1 MALTTKGAKM
11 FNLLIHEIRSRWKAI
26 LGWSFGIILYGA
38 TYISIFPGLWEQLK
52 SLKGLPTIYKLVGF
66 QLGSAEG
73 YMASVVL
80 VYIPILLS
88 IYCIVASTSTLA
100 GEEDN
105 GTLEIIVAM
114 PLSRW
119 QILTAKA
126 IALSVVALFIMIIGS
141 IGNAFVLA
149 LVRINNPINVTPFS
163 LFAALMSTLP
173 LALGLIM
180 IGLFLGAILPNRRLS
195 ATVTTIYFIA
205 SFIGEN
211 VADMVKPLEPIK
223 YLSLF
228 NYYNATATAFTDGPQ
243 LSDTVI
249 LLGVAVAFYVLAL
262 ICFNRRNITV
272 GAWTWQRGK
281 ITD

>member
-1 MALTTKGAKM
+1 M
-11 FNLLIHEIRSRWKAI
+11 
-26 LGWSFGIILYGA
+26 
-38 TYISIFPGLWEQLK
+38 
-52 SLKGLPTIYKLVGF
+52 
-66 QLGSAEG
+66 
-73 YMASVVL
+73 
-80 VYIPILLS
+80 
-88 IYCIVASTSTLA
+88 A

-105 GTLEIIVAM
+105 GTLELIVTM

-126 IALSVVALFIMIIGS
+126 IALSVVALFIMIIAS

-149 LVRINNPINVTPFS
+149 LVRINNPINVTPSS
-163 LFAALMSTLP
+163 LFAALMSSLP

-195 ATVTTIYFIA
+195 ATVMTIFFIV

-211 VADMVKPLEPIK
+211 IAGMVKALEPIK
-223 YLSLF
+223 YLSVF
-228 NYYNATATAFTDGPQ
+228 NYYNTTAAIFTDGVQ
-243 LSDTVI
+243 LSDIVI
-249 LLGVAVAFYVLAL
+249 LLGIAAVFYVLAL
-262 ICFNRRNITV
+262 ICFKRRNITV